1 MQTLLAKY
9 SKGADSASK
18 YNMKAE
24 QFESRQGYGKNKQLQ
39 KELKQAM
46 EDIKKINQEI
56 EEKKKAAGH
65 KGSTLSKKGT
75 NKAELHENQDSTQG
89 KDYII
94 VGNWCMSLDEDW
106 DTNRVDSPLLD
117 QTTRDKLINLG
128 QSLDSKQFTDALG
141 FIDLRLM
148 LKWFAK
154 AISKHVDFS
163 RGYLFLEDMKKSA
176 TLRKEGLKFT
186 YNLNKNMKI
195 DMERLKKKAN
205 QINQNKEA
213 TEEVKTKG
221 NYNVFA
227 NFLIGI
233 E

>member
-1 MQTLLAKY
+1 M
-9 SKGADSASK
+9 G
-18 YNMKAE
+18 
-24 QFESRQGYGKNKQLQ
+24 
-39 KELKQAM
+39 
-46 EDIKKINQEI
+46 
-56 EEKKKAAGH
+56 
-65 KGSTLSKKGT
+65 
-75 NKAELHENQDSTQG
+75 
-89 KDYII
+89 
-94 VGNWCMSLDEDW
+94 LDEDRS
-106 DTNRVDSPLLD
+106 TTRANSPLLD
-117 QTTRDKLINLG
+117 QTTREKLINLG

-205 QINQNKEA
+205 QINNNKEVM
-213 TEEVKTKG
+213 EEAKHKG
-221 NYNVFA
+221 SYNVFI

>member
-1 MQTLLAKY
+1 
-9 SKGADSASK
+9 
-18 YNMKAE
+18 
-24 QFESRQGYGKNKQLQ
+24 
-39 KELKQAM
+39 
-46 EDIKKINQEI
+46 
-56 EEKKKAAGH
+56 
-65 KGSTLSKKGT
+65 
-75 NKAELHENQDSTQG
+75 
-89 KDYII
+89 
-94 VGNWCMSLDEDW
+94 MSLDEDW

-221 NYNVFA
+221 IYTVFA